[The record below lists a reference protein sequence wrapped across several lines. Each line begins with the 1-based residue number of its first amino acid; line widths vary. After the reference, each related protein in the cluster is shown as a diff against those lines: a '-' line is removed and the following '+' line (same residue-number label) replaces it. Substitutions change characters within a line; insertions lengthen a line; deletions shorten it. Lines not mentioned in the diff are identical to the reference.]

1 MSWLF
6 FSTSDLH
13 PPKRSILHEVLPS
26 HRPKPPVLHG
36 RTTKKNSG
44 DIPNREKAVSWR
56 QNFYWAFLTKCR
68 IVRPYPEL
76 SGTPQLYLQPSS
88 LPEPS
93 YNTTFLRTFPQN
105 LPVECQNLCTL
116 PHPKTTRNLPRKSL
130 IAETGPTPKPL
141 MRLCTALL
149 LNKTLNSTVLRC
161 FSTLRWSA
169 AFGGPRQTN
178 LESMQVQCELTKS
191 KMEIRNPNLLL
202 QGSSKDQS

>member
-1 MSWLF
+1 MAF

-26 HRPKPPVLHG
+26 HRPKPPVLH
-36 RTTKKNSG
+36 TNDKKKTQVISPTEKKQYLG
-44 DIPNREKAVSWR
+44 DKLSIGHF
-56 QNFYWAFLTKCR
+56 FYMPHCA
-68 IVRPYPEL
+68 PYPEL
-76 SGTPQLYLQPSS
+76 SGTPQLYLQHSS

-93 YNTTFLRTFPQN
+93 YNTTFLGTFPQN

-116 PHPKTTRNLPRKSL
+116 PHTKTPRNLPGKSL

-149 LNKTLNSTVLRC
+149 LNKTLNSTVLRF

-202 QGSSKDQS
+202 QGSIFRFKR